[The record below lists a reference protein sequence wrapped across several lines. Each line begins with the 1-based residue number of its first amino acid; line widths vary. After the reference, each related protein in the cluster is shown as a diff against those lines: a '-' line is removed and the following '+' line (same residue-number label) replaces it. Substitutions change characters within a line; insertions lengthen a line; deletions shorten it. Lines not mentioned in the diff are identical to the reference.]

1 MPAEKAG
8 NGRALI
14 GRSFGAHGQRLT
26 GGAKPGSRC
35 AGRLGPSPGAR
46 AHGHLYPAVSSP
58 VSRLAHLGRNWWGR
72 SLASSAHFCSS
83 LQASSRNLT
92 PKGTAPTSRLGSER
106 GGQGR
111 REAPARDQPPG
122 ASARHCPI
130 GLPSLGLAQNQKGG
144 LLRQML
150 EAKGNSSGACRSDQ
164 NLGSTQEWHFLA
176 VATLGVSGWGGA
188 GGRVCLGCPGCMQGG
203 TWAAEPEFGFE
214 AGPRFPGPGS
224 SLTYEVSE

>member
-1 MPAEKAG
+1 MVGLLARTG
-8 NGRALI
+8 
-14 GRSFGAHGQRLT
+14 RLT
-26 GGAKPGSRC
+26 GGAKPGSLC

-46 AHGHLYPAVSSP
+46 AHGNLYPAVSSP

-92 PKGTAPTSRLGSER
+92 PKGTAPASRLGSER
-106 GGQGR
+106 GGRGR
-111 REAPARDQPPG
+111 REAPAREQPPG

-130 GLPSLGLAQNQKGG
+130 RLPSLGLAQNQKGG
-144 LLRQML
+144 LSRRML
-150 EAKGNSSGACRSDQ
+150 EAKGNSSGACRSDGS
-164 NLGSTQEWHFLA
+164 LGSTQERRFLA
-176 VATLGVSGWGGA
+176 VARSFWEFRGA
-188 GGRVCLGCPGCMQGG
+188 GGRVCLGCPGCMRGG

-214 AGPRFPGPGS
+214 AGPRFAGPGS

>member
-144 LLRQML
+144 LLRRML

-176 VATLGVSGWGGA
+176 VATLGAILRAHSKI
-188 GGRVCLGCPGCMQGG
+188 
-203 TWAAEPEFGFE
+203 
-214 AGPRFPGPGS
+214 
-224 SLTYEVSE
+224 